1 MLKNYFKTAWRNLM
15 KHRTFSFI
23 NIAGLSIGIAV
34 CFIIMMYVQNEL
46 SFDRFNKNADRIVR
60 VVFKADINGGK
71 IFEANVMPP
80 VAQAMKNDY
89 PEVQDATRLQV
100 AGTPKI
106 TYKDKTFKDDEMA
119 FVDPNFFSI
128 FTLPL
133 IEGVAT
139 TALQQPNTIIITKAI
154 AKKYFGSDPD
164 SYRDALGKTLVFPDN
179 KNVSFKVTGVID
191 KVPAN
196 SHFHFDLF
204 ASMMSID
211 DSKSDSWMGSNY
223 FTYLLLKKGA
233 DYKKL
238 ESKLP
243 GMVEKY
249 MGPQLQQSM
258 GISLKQF
265 ITKGNHLGFALQ
277 PLTSIHLYS
286 HANYELSPAG
296 NAMYVY
302 IFGAIAIFMLLIACI
317 NFINLS
323 TASAS
328 QRAKEV
334 GVRKVIGSGKTQ
346 LIKQFLIESALL
358 VCIALLISSVLVEL
372 ALPVFNSISGQDLNF
387 GFSLKIISAFIGLGL
402 LVSLIAGLYPAFYL
416 SSFKPI
422 EVLKGKF
429 TSANKSFGLRSSLVV
444 FQFFI
449 SVGLIIG
456 TIVVWQQMKFI
467 QNKNLGYDKEQLLTI
482 PNSYALGNN
491 EEVYKQEM
499 LQNPQIVNATVSSYK
514 PAGPSNSGN
523 AFAYPEGHDNQIMK
537 TTEYHVDENYIPAF
551 GMKMATGRNFS
562 KTFAMDSTAM
572 IINQTAAKAFGWN
585 DQTAIGKTI
594 IRENSNRGKD
604 VPFHVVGVVKDF
616 NFQSLHQPITPLL
629 MTLFPESGLIF
640 KVKTADIKGLLATM
654 KMKWD
659 KFNTGEPFTF
669 TFMDDLYNKTY
680 AAEQN
685 TGTILNIFALLTI
698 FVACLGLF
706 GLATYTAEQ
715 RTKEIG
721 IRKVLGASVA
731 SVTKMLSKDFIKLV
745 FIACLIAFPLSW
757 WAMNKWLQ
765 SFAYRIHVS
774 WWIFLVA
781 GVAAILIALITV
793 SFQAIKAAVANPVD
807 SLSTDR

>member
-15 KHRTFSFI
+15 KHKTFSFI

-34 CFIIMMYVQNEL
+34 CFIIMMYVQDEL

-100 AGTPKI
+100 AGAPKI
-106 TYKDKTFKDDEMA
+106 TYKNKSFKDDEMA
-119 FVDPNFFSI
+119 FVDPNFFNI

-133 IEGVAT
+133 IEGDAK
-139 TALQQPNTIIITKAI
+139 TALQQPNTIVISKAI
-154 AKKYFGSDPD
+154 AKKYFGKEDP
-164 SYRDALGKTLVFPDN
+164 LGKTLTFPDD
-179 KNVSFKVTGVID
+179 KDAAFKVTGVID

-204 ASMMSID
+204 ASMLSLD
-211 DSKSDSWMGSNY
+211 DAKSDSWMGSNF

-249 MGPQLQQSM
+249 MGPQIQQSM

-277 PLTSIHLYS
+277 PLASIHLYS
-286 HANYELSPAG
+286 HANYELSPGG

-302 IFGAIAIFMLLIACI
+302 VFGAIAIFMLLIACI

-334 GVRKVIGSGKTQ
+334 GVRKVIGSGKMQ
-346 LIKQFLIESALL
+346 LVKQFLIESGLL
-358 VCIALLISSVLVEL
+358 VFIALFISYLLVQF
-372 ALPVFNSISGQDLNF
+372 ALPFFNNIAGKDLHF
-387 GFSLKIISAFIGLGL
+387 GFNIKIILAFIGLGL

-429 TSANKSFGLRSSLVV
+429 IAANKSFGLRSSLVV

-449 SVGLIIG
+449 SVALIIG
-456 TIVVWQQMKFI
+456 TITVWQQMKYI

-482 PNSYALGNN
+482 PNSYALGKN

-499 LQNPQIVNATVSSYK
+499 LNDPRIVNATMSSYK
-514 PAGPSNSGN
+514 PAGPSSGSN
-523 AFAYPEGHDNQIMK
+523 ALAFPLGHDNEIMR
-537 TTEYHVDENYIPAF
+537 TQEYHVDENYIPTF
-551 GMKMATGRNFS
+551 EMKMVNGRNFS
-562 KTFAMDSTAM
+562 KAFTTDSTAM
-572 IINQTAAKAFGWN
+572 IINETAAKAFGWN
-585 DQTAIGKTI
+585 DLTAVGKTI
-594 IRENSNRGKD
+594 VRQNSTRGND
-604 VPFHVVGVVKDF
+604 VPFHIIGVVKDF
-616 NFQSLHQPITPLL
+616 NFQSLHEPITPLL
-629 MTLFPESGLIF
+629 MTLAPDFGLIF
-640 KVKTADIKGLLATM
+640 KVKTAGIKGLLATM
-654 KMKWD
+654 KTKWGQ
-659 KFNTGEPFTF
+659 FNTEEPFTF

-698 FVACLGLF
+698 LVACLGLF

-721 IRKVLGASVA
+721 IRKVLGASVT

-745 FIACLIAFPLSW
+745 FIACIIAFPLSW

-765 SFAYRIHVS
+765 SFAYRINIS

-793 SFQAIKAAVANPVD
+793 SFQAIKAAMANPVD
-807 SLSTDR
+807 SLKNE

>member
-1 MLKNYFKTAWRNLM
+1 MFKNYFKTAWRNLI
-15 KHRTFSFI
+15 KHKVFSII
-23 NIAGLSIGIAV
+23 NIAGLSIGISI
-34 CFIIMMYVQNEL
+34 CFIIMLYVQNEL

-60 VVFKADINGGK
+60 IVFKADINGGK

-80 VAQAMKNDY
+80 VAHAMKNDY
-89 PEVQDATRLQV
+89 PEVQDATRLRV
-100 AGTPKI
+100 AGVPKI
-106 TYKDKTFKDDEMA
+106 AYKDKSFKDDEMV
-119 FVDPNFFSI
+119 FVDPNFFSV

-133 IEGVAT
+133 IEGDAK
-139 TALQQPNTIIITKAI
+139 TALQQPNTIIISKAL
-154 AKKYFGSDPD
+154 AEKYFGNE
-164 SYRDALGKTLVFPDN
+164 DALGKTLVFPDN
-179 KNVSFKVTGVID
+179 KNAAFKVAGIID
-191 KVPAN
+191 KVPDN

-204 ASMMSID
+204 ASMLSVEEA
-211 DSKSDSWMGSNY
+211 KSDSWMGSNF

-238 ESKLP
+238 EGKLP

-249 MGPQLQQSM
+249 MGPQIQQNM

-286 HANYELSPAG
+286 HANYELRPPG

-334 GVRKVIGSGKTQ
+334 GVRKVIGSGRMQ

-358 VCIALLISSVLVEL
+358 VFIALFLSSILVKL
-372 ALPVFNSISGQDLNF
+372 ALPFFNSISSQHLHFDFN
-387 GFSLKIISAFIGLGL
+387 LKIISAFAGIGL
-402 LVSLIAGLYPAFYL
+402 LVSFIAGSYPAFYL

-429 TSANKSFGLRSSLVV
+429 IAANKSFGLRSSLVV

-456 TIVVWQQMKFI
+456 TIVVWQQMRFI

-482 PNSYALGNN
+482 PNSYALGKN
-491 EEVYKQEM
+491 EEVFKQEM
-499 LQNPQIVNATVSSYK
+499 LQDPQIVNATVSSYK
-514 PAGPSNSGN
+514 PAGPSNGGN
-523 AFAYPEGHDNQIMK
+523 ALAYPEGHDNEIMR
-537 TTEYHVDENYIPAF
+537 TTEYHVDENYIPTF
-551 GMKMATGRNFS
+551 EMKMAAGRNFS
-562 KTFAMDSTAM
+562 KNFATDSTAM
-572 IINQTAAKAFGWN
+572 ILNETAVKAFGWSN
-585 DQTAIGKTI
+585 TMAIGKTI
-594 IRENSNRGKD
+594 IRENSSRGTN
-604 VPFHVVGVVKDF
+604 VPYHVIGVVKDF
-616 NFQSLHQPITPLL
+616 NFQSLHEPITPLL
-629 MTLFPESGLIF
+629 MTLEPDRGLIF
-640 KVKTADIKGLLATM
+640 KVKTAGIQDLIVSM
-654 KMKWD
+654 KTKWD
-659 KFNTGEPFTF
+659 QFNTGEPFTF

-698 FVACLGLF
+698 LVACLGLF

-721 IRKVLGASVA
+721 IRKVLGASVT

-765 SFAYRIHVS
+765 SFAYRIHIS
-774 WWIFLVA
+774 WWIFLAA
-781 GVAAILIALITV
+781 GIISILIAMITV
-793 SFQAIKAAVANPVD
+793 SFQAIKAAVANPVK
-807 SLSTDR
+807 SLRSE

>member
-1 MLKNYFKTAWRNLM
+1 MLKNYFKTAFRNLM
-15 KHRTFSFI
+15 KHKTFSFI
-23 NIAGLSIGIAV
+23 NIAGLSIGISI
-34 CFIIMMYVQNEL
+34 CFIIMLYVQDEL

-80 VAQAMKNDY
+80 VAQTMKNDY
-89 PEVQDATRLQV
+89 PEVRDATRLNV
-100 AGTPKI
+100 AGSPKI
-106 TYKDKTFKDDEMA
+106 TYKNKSFKDDEMA

-133 IEGVAT
+133 IEGDAK
-139 TALQQPNTIIITKAI
+139 TALQQPNTIIISKAI
-154 AKKYFGSDPD
+154 AKKYFGKEDP
-164 SYRDALGKTLVFPDN
+164 LGKALVFPDN
-179 KNVSFKVTGVID
+179 KNASFKVTGVID
-191 KVPAN
+191 KVPDN

-204 ASMMSID
+204 ASMLSLD
-211 DSKSDSWMGSNY
+211 DAKSDSWMGSNF

-238 ESKLP
+238 ELKFP

-249 MGPQLQQSM
+249 MGPQIQQNM

-265 ITKGNHLGFALQ
+265 ITKGNHLGFSLQ

-286 HANYELSPAG
+286 HSNYELRPPG

-302 IFGAIAIFMLLIACI
+302 IFGAIAIFMLLIGCI

-323 TASAS
+323 TAGAS

-346 LIKQFLIESALL
+346 LVKQFLIESALL
-358 VCIALLISSVLVEL
+358 VFIALLISIVLVKL
-372 ALPVFNSISGQDLNF
+372 ALPVFNTISGKNLSF
-387 GFSLKIISAFIGLGL
+387 GFNIKIIAAFIGLGL
-402 LVSLIAGLYPAFYL
+402 LVSFIAGLYPAFYL

-429 TSANKSFGLRSSLVV
+429 TPGNKSFGLRSSLVV

-456 TIVVWQQMKFI
+456 TLVVWQQMRFI
-467 QNKNLGYDKEQLLTI
+467 QNKNLGYDKDQLLTI
-482 PNSYALGNN
+482 PNSYALGKN
-491 EEVYKQEM
+491 EEVYKQEI
-499 LQNPQIVNATVSSYK
+499 LQDPRIVNATVSSYK
-514 PAGPSNSGN
+514 PAGPSSGSN
-523 AFAYPEGHDNQIMK
+523 ALAYPLGHDNEIMR
-537 TTEYHVDENYIPAF
+537 TQEYHVDEKYIPTF
-551 GMKMATGRNFS
+551 EMKMVNGRNFS
-562 KTFAMDSTAM
+562 EKFATDSTAM
-572 IINQTAAKAFGWN
+572 IINETAAKAFGWN
-585 DQTAIGKTI
+585 DQNAVGKTI
-594 IRENSNRGKD
+594 VRENSTRGTN
-604 VPFHVVGVVKDF
+604 VPFHVIGVVKDF
-616 NFQSLHQPITPLL
+616 NFQSLHEAVTPLL
-629 MTLFPESGLIF
+629 MTLAPDWGLIF
-640 KVKTADIKGLLATM
+640 KVKTADIKDLLASM
-654 KMKWD
+654 KTKWD
-659 KFNTGEPFTF
+659 QFNTGEPFTF

-680 AAEQN
+680 ATEQK

-698 FVACLGLF
+698 LVACLGLF

-721 IRKVLGASVA
+721 IRKVLGASVT

-745 FIACLIAFPLSW
+745 CIACIIAFPLSW

-765 SFAYRIHVS
+765 SFAYRIHIS
-774 WWIFLVA
+774 WWIFVIA
-781 GVAAILIALITV
+781 GVTAIVIAVITV
-793 SFQAIKAAVANPVD
+793 SSQAIKAALANPVE
-807 SLSTDR
+807 SLRSE

>member
-1 MLKNYFKTAWRNLM
+1 MIKNYFKTAFRNLM
-15 KHRTFSFI
+15 KHKTFSFI

-60 VVFKADINGGK
+60 IVFKADINGGK

-106 TYKDKTFKDDEMA
+106 TYKNKSFKDDKMA
-119 FVDPNFFSI
+119 FVDPNFFNI
-128 FTLPL
+128 FTLL
-133 IEGVAT
+133 LFEGDAK
-139 TALQQPNTIIITKAI
+139 TALQQPNTVIISKAI
-154 AKKYFGSDPD
+154 AKKYFGDEDPI
-164 SYRDALGKTLVFPDN
+164 GKTLNFPDD
-179 KNVSFKVTGVID
+179 KNASFKVTGVID

-204 ASMMSID
+204 ASMLSLD
-211 DSKSDSWMGSNY
+211 DAKSNSWMGSNY
-223 FTYLLLKKGA
+223 FTYLLLKKGT

-238 ESKLP
+238 ASKLP

-249 MGPQLQQSM
+249 MGPQIQQNM

-334 GVRKVIGSGKTQ
+334 GVRKVIGSGKIQ
-346 LIKQFLIESALL
+346 LIKQFLIESGLL
-358 VCIALLISSVLVEL
+358 VFIALLISSVLVKL
-372 ALPVFNSISGQDLNF
+372 ALPVFNSISGQDLYF
-387 GFSLKIISAFIGLGL
+387 DFSLKIILAFIGLGL
-402 LVSLIAGLYPAFYL
+402 LVSFIAGLYPAFYL

-429 TSANKSFGLRSSLVV
+429 TTGSKSFGLRSSLVV

-449 SVGLIIG
+449 SVGLIIV

-467 QNKNLGYDKEQLLTI
+467 QNRNLGYNKEQLLTI
-482 PNSYALGNN
+482 PNSYALGKN
-491 EEVYKQEM
+491 EEVYKQE
-499 LQNPQIVNATVSSYK
+499 LLNDPRVVNATVSSYK
-514 PAGPSNSGN
+514 PAGPSSGSN
-523 AFAYPEGHDNQIMK
+523 ALAYPLGHDNEIMR
-537 TTEYHVDENYIPAF
+537 TQEYHVDENYIPTF
-551 GMKMATGRNFS
+551 EMKMVNGRNFS
-562 KTFAMDSTAM
+562 KDFATDSTAM
-572 IINQTAAKAFGWN
+572 IINESAAKAFGWN
-585 DQTAIGKTI
+585 DLTAVGQTVV
-594 IRENSNRGKD
+594 RQNSNRGND
-604 VPFHVVGVVKDF
+604 VSFHVIGVVKDF
-616 NFQSLHQPITPLL
+616 NFQSLHEPITPLL
-629 MTLFPESGLIF
+629 MTLDPDWGLIF
-640 KVKTADIKGLLATM
+640 KVKTADIKGLVASM
-654 KMKWD
+654 KSKWGQ
-659 KFNTGEPFTF
+659 FNTGEPFKF

-680 AAEQN
+680 TAEQN

-706 GLATYTAEQ
+706 GLVTFTAQQ

-721 IRKVLGASVA
+721 IRKVLGASVT
-731 SVTKMLSKDFIKLV
+731 SITKMLSKDFLKLV
-745 FIACLIAFPLSW
+745 SIASLIAFPVGW

-765 SFAYRIHVS
+765 SFAYRIHIS
-774 WWIFLVA
+774 WWIFFISGFV
-781 GVAAILIALITV
+781 AILIALITV
-793 SFQAIKAAVANPVD
+793 SFQAIKAALANPVE
-807 SLSTDR
+807 SLRSE

>member
-1 MLKNYFKTAWRNLM
+1 MLKNYFKTAFRNLK
-15 KHRTFSFI
+15 KHKTFSFI

-89 PEVQDATRLQV
+89 PEVQDATRLQQG
-100 AGTPKI
+100 GTPKI

-119 FVDPNFFSI
+119 FVDPNFFKI

-133 IEGVAT
+133 VEGDSK

-154 AKKYFGSDPD
+154 AKKYFGDENP
-164 SYRDALGKTLVFPDN
+164 LGKTLVFPDN
-179 KNVSFKVTGVID
+179 KNASFKVTGVID

-204 ASMMSID
+204 ASMLSLD
-211 DSKSDSWMGSNY
+211 DAKSDSWMGSNF
-223 FTYLLLKKGA
+223 FTYLMLKKGA

-249 MGPQLQQSM
+249 MGPQIQQSM

-286 HANYELSPAG
+286 HANYELSPSG

-334 GVRKVIGSGKTQ
+334 GVRKVIGSGKSQ

-358 VCIALLISSVLVEL
+358 VFIALLISYFLVQF
-372 ALPVFNSISGQDLNF
+372 ALPLFNTISGKDLHFNF
-387 GFSLKIISAFIGLGL
+387 NLKIISAFIGLGL
-402 LVSLIAGLYPAFYL
+402 LVSFIAGLYPAFYL

-429 TSANKSFGLRSSLVV
+429 TPGNKSFGLRSSLVV

-467 QNKNLGYDKEQLLTI
+467 QNKSLGYDKEQLLII
-482 PNSYALGNN
+482 PNSYALGKN

-499 LQNPQIVNATVSSYK
+499 LNDPRIINATVSSYK
-514 PAGPSNSGN
+514 PAGPSASNN
-523 AFAYPEGHDNQIMK
+523 TLVYPEGHDNEMMR
-537 TTEYHVDENYIPAF
+537 TLGYSVDENYIPTF
-551 GMKMATGRNFS
+551 EMKMANGRNFS
-562 KTFAMDSTAM
+562 KNFATDSTAM
-572 IINQTAAKAFGWN
+572 VINETAAKAFGWN
-585 DQTAIGKTI
+585 DQAAIGKKI
-594 IRENSNRGKD
+594 VRGNSTRGKD
-604 VPFHVVGVVKDF
+604 VPFHVIGVVKDF
-616 NFQSLHQPITPLL
+616 NFQSLHQPVTPLL
-629 MTLFPESGLIF
+629 MTLDPTSGLIF

-654 KMKWD
+654 KTKWD
-659 KFNTGEPFTF
+659 QFNTGEPFTF

-698 FVACLGLF
+698 LVACLGLF

-721 IRKVLGASVA
+721 IRKVLGASVT

-765 SFAYRIHVS
+765 SFAYRINIS
-774 WWIFLVA
+774 WWIFLIA
-781 GVAAILIALITV
+781 GVTAILIAVITV
-793 SFQAIKAAVANPVD
+793 SFQAIKAAIANPVE
-807 SLSTDR
+807 SLRSE

>member
-1 MLKNYFKTAWRNLM
+1 MFKNYFKTAWRNLI
-15 KHRTFSFI
+15 KHKVFSII
-23 NIAGLSIGIAV
+23 NIAGLSIGISI
-34 CFIIMMYVQNEL
+34 CFIIMLYVQNEL
-46 SFDRFNKNADRIVR
+46 SFDRFNKNADRIAR
-60 VVFKADINGGK
+60 IVFKADINGGK

-89 PEVQDATRLQV
+89 PEVQDATILRV
-100 AGTPKI
+100 AGVPKI
-106 TYKDKTFKDDEMA
+106 TYKDKSFKDYEMV
-119 FVDPNFFSI
+119 FVDPNFFGI
-128 FTLPL
+128 FTIPL
-133 IEGVAT
+133 IEGDAK
-139 TALQQPNTIIITKAI
+139 TALQQPNTIIISKAI
-154 AKKYFGSDPD
+154 AKKYFGNE
-164 SYRDALGKTLVFPDN
+164 DALRKTLVFPDN
-179 KNVSFKVTGVID
+179 KNAAFKVAGVID
-191 KVPAN
+191 KVPDN

-204 ASMMSID
+204 ASMLSVEEA
-211 DSKSDSWMGSNY
+211 KSDSWMGSNF
-223 FTYLLLKKGA
+223 FTYLLLKKVA

-238 ESKLP
+238 EGKLP

-249 MGPQLQQSM
+249 MGPQIQQNM

-286 HANYELSPAG
+286 HANYELRPPG

-334 GVRKVIGSGKTQ
+334 GVRKVIGSGRMQ

-358 VCIALLISSVLVEL
+358 VFIALFLSSILVKL
-372 ALPVFNSISGQDLNF
+372 ALPFFNSISSQHLHFDFN
-387 GFSLKIISAFIGLGL
+387 LKIISAFAGIGL
-402 LVSLIAGLYPAFYL
+402 LVSFIAGSYPAFYL

-429 TSANKSFGLRSSLVV
+429 IAANKSFGLRSSLVV

-456 TIVVWQQMKFI
+456 TIVVWQQMRFI

-482 PNSYALGNN
+482 PNSYALGKN
-491 EEVYKQEM
+491 EEVFKQEM
-499 LQNPQIVNATVSSYK
+499 LQDPQIVNATVSSYK
-514 PAGPSNSGN
+514 PAGPSNGGN
-523 AFAYPEGHDNQIMK
+523 ALAYPEGHDNEIMR
-537 TTEYHVDENYIPAF
+537 TTEYHVDENYIPTF
-551 GMKMATGRNFS
+551 EMKMAAGRNFS
-562 KTFAMDSTAM
+562 KNFATDSTAM
-572 IINQTAAKAFGWN
+572 ILNETAVKAFGWSN
-585 DQTAIGKTI
+585 TMAIGKTI
-594 IRENSNRGKD
+594 IRENSSRGTN
-604 VPFHVVGVVKDF
+604 VPYHVIGIVKDF
-616 NFQSLHQPITPLL
+616 NFQSLHQPIAPLL
-629 MTLFPESGLIF
+629 MTLEPDWGLIF
-640 KVKTADIKGLLATM
+640 KVKTAGIQDLIASM
-654 KMKWD
+654 KTKWD
-659 KFNTGEPFTF
+659 RFNTGEPFTF
-669 TFMDDLYNKTY
+669 TFMDDLYDKTY

-698 FVACLGLF
+698 LVACLGLF

-721 IRKVLGASVA
+721 IRKVLGASVT

-765 SFAYRIHVS
+765 SFAYRIHIS
-774 WWIFLVA
+774 WWIFLAA
-781 GVAAILIALITV
+781 GIISILIALITV
-793 SFQAIKAAVANPVD
+793 SFQAIKAAVANPVK
-807 SLSTDR
+807 SLRSE

>member
-1 MLKNYFKTAWRNLM
+1 MLKNYVKTAWRNLM
-15 KHRTFSFI
+15 KHKTFSFI

-89 PEVQDATRLQV
+89 PEVQDATRLQQ
-100 AGTPKI
+100 AGTPKV
-106 TYKDKTFKDDEMA
+106 TYKDKSFKDDEMA
-119 FVDPNFFSI
+119 FVDPNFFNI

-133 IEGVAT
+133 IEGDAK
-139 TALQQPNTIIITKAI
+139 TALQQPNTIIISKEI
-154 AKKYFGSDPD
+154 AKKYFGEEDP
-164 SYRDALGKTLVFPDN
+164 LGKTLEFPDN
-179 KNVSFKVTGVID
+179 KDASFKVTGVID

-204 ASMMSID
+204 ASMLSLD
-211 DSKSDSWMGSNY
+211 NAKSDSWMESNF

-238 ESKLP
+238 ETKLP

-249 MGPQLQQSM
+249 MGPQIQQSM

-286 HANYELSPAG
+286 HSNYELSPTG

-334 GVRKVIGSGKTQ
+334 GVRKVIGSGKIQ
-346 LIKQFLIESALL
+346 LIKQFLIESGLL
-358 VCIALLISSVLVEL
+358 VFIALIISSVLVKL
-372 ALPVFNSISGQDLNF
+372 ALPVFNTISGQNLHF
-387 GFSLKIISAFIGLGL
+387 YFSFKIISAFIGLGL
-402 LVSLIAGLYPAFYL
+402 LVSFIAGLYPAFYL

-429 TSANKSFGLRSSLVV
+429 TPGNKSFGLRSSLVV

-456 TIVVWQQMKFI
+456 TIVVWQQMRFI

-482 PNSYALGNN
+482 PNSYALGKN

-499 LQNPQIVNATVSSYK
+499 LSDPRVVNATVSSYK
-514 PAGPSNSGN
+514 PAGPSSGSN
-523 AFAYPEGHDNQIMK
+523 ALAYPLGRDNEIMR
-537 TTEYHVDENYIPAF
+537 TQEYHVDENYIPTF
-551 GMKMATGRNFS
+551 EMKMANGRNFS
-562 KTFAMDSTAM
+562 KSFTTDSTAM
-572 IINQTAAKAFGWN
+572 IINESAAKAFGWN
-585 DQTAIGKTI
+585 DLSAVGQTVV
-594 IRENSNRGKD
+594 RQNSTRGND
-604 VPFHVVGVVKDF
+604 VPFHVIGVVKDF
-616 NFQSLHQPITPLL
+616 NFQSLHEPITPLL
-629 MTLFPESGLIF
+629 MTLAPDYGLIF
-640 KVKTADIKGLLATM
+640 KVKTADVKSLLATM
-654 KMKWD
+654 KTKWD
-659 KFNTGEPFTF
+659 QFNTGEPFTF

-680 AAEQN
+680 AGEQN

-698 FVACLGLF
+698 LVACLGLF

-721 IRKVLGASVA
+721 IRKVLGASVT
-731 SVTKMLSKDFIKLV
+731 SITKMLSKDFIKLV

-765 SFAYRIHVS
+765 SFAYRIHIS

-781 GVAAILIALITV
+781 GIAAILIAIITV
-793 SFQAIKAAVANPVD
+793 SFQAIKAAVANPVK
-807 SLSTDR
+807 SLRTE

>member
-1 MLKNYFKTAWRNLM
+1 MFKNYFKIAWRSLIKNPA
-15 KHRTFSFI
+15 FSFI
-23 NIAGLSIGIAV
+23 NIAGLSIGIST

-46 SFDRFNKNADRIVR
+46 SYDRFNKNADRIAR

-89 PEVQDATRLQV
+89 PEVEDATRLQV
-100 AGTPKI
+100 AGAPKI
-106 TYKDKTFKDDEMA
+106 TYKDKSFKDDQMA
-119 FVDPNFFSI
+119 FVDPDFFNI

-133 IEGVAT
+133 IEGDAK
-139 TALQQPNTIIITKAI
+139 TALQQPNTIIITRAI
-154 AKKYFGSDPD
+154 AKKYFGGEDP
-164 SYRDALGKTLVFPDN
+164 LGKTLVFPDN

-191 KVPAN
+191 NVPAN

-204 ASMMSID
+204 ASMLSLND
-211 DSKSDSWMGSNY
+211 AKSDSWMTSNY

-238 ESKLP
+238 EAKLP

-249 MGPQLQQSM
+249 MGPQIQQSM
-258 GISLKQF
+258 GISLQQF

-286 HANYELSPAG
+286 HSNYELSPPG

-317 NFINLS
+317 NSINLS

-328 QRAKEV
+328 KRAKEV
-334 GVRKVIGSGKTQ
+334 GVRKVIGSGKIQ
-346 LIKQFLIESALL
+346 LIKQFLFESALL
-358 VCIALLISSVLVEL
+358 VFIALLISIVLVQL
-372 ALPVFNSISGQDLNF
+372 ALPVFNNLSGKNLSIPFNI
-387 GFSLKIISAFIGLGL
+387 KIVAAFVGLGL
-402 LVSLIAGLYPAFYL
+402 LVSIIAGVYPAFYL

-429 TSANKSFGLRSSLVV
+429 TPGNKSFGLRSSLVV

-456 TIVVWQQMKFI
+456 TIVVWQQMKYI
-467 QNKNLGYDKEQLLTI
+467 QNKNLGYDKDQLLTI
-482 PNSYALGNN
+482 PNSYALEQN

-499 LQNPQIVNATVSSYK
+499 LNDPRVINATVSSYK
-514 PAGPSNSGN
+514 PAGPSSGSN
-523 AFAYPEGHDNQIMK
+523 ALAYPLGHDNEIMR
-537 TTEYHVDENYIPAF
+537 TQEYHVDENYIPTF
-551 GMKMATGRNFS
+551 EMKMATGRNFS
-562 KTFAMDSTAM
+562 KNFATDSTAM
-572 IINQTAAKAFGWN
+572 IINETAARAFGWN
-585 DQTAIGKTI
+585 DLTAVGKTI
-594 IRENSNRGKD
+594 VRQNSTRGND

-616 NFQSLHQPITPLL
+616 NFQSLHEPITPLL
-629 MTLFPESGLIF
+629 MVLVPDVGLIF
-640 KVKTADIKGLLATM
+640 KVKTADIQGLLSTM
-654 KMKWD
+654 KLKWD
-659 KFNTGEPFTF
+659 QFNTGETFTF

-721 IRKVLGASVA
+721 IRKVLGASVI
-731 SVTKMLSKDFIKLV
+731 SVTKMLSKDFIRLV
-745 FIACLIAFPLSW
+745 FISCLVAFPLSW

-765 SFAYRIHVS
+765 SFAYRINIS
-774 WWIFLVA
+774 WWIFVVA
-781 GVAAILIALITV
+781 GITAILIALITV
-793 SFQAIKAAVANPVD
+793 SFQAIKAAIANPVD
-807 SLSTDR
+807 SLRSE